1 MSESYSRFAA
11 WRAQHAA
18 AFAASFGR
26 LVRRPLSSGLSLG
39 VMAIALAL
47 PLALAWS
54 LLQLEQLASRV
65 QASRAIH
72 VFLLPDAAVAQ
83 AERLADGLRTDAA
96 VAAVRVKTPEQGLK
110 EFRASSELANAVSI
124 LGENPLPAVL
134 VVEPA
139 AGDERALVARLQQL
153 PGVEFVQHDGVWQRR
168 LQAWLGFG
176 SRLLILLGGV
186 FALGAVLAVA
196 NNIRLD
202 IATRETE
209 IAVLQQLGASDGYIR
224 RPFLYA
230 GGLLGLSAG
239 VLALA
244 ILIAAAAYIQ
254 PSLLDLIGSYGSGFR
269 FASVPLWLP
278 AAVVAGAVG
287 LGVLG
292 AYLAVGHYLRL
303 TRPVDL

>member
-1 MSESYSRFAA
+1 MSEPHSRTAA

-18 AFAASFGR
+18 AFAASLGR
-26 LVRRPLSSGLSLG
+26 LLRRPFSSGLSLG

-47 PLALAWS
+47 PLALGWS
-54 LLQLEQLASRV
+54 LLQMDQFASRV

-72 VFLLPDAAVAQ
+72 VFLMPDAGVAQ
-83 AERLADGLRTDAA
+83 AERLADGLRADPA
-96 VAAVRVKTPEQGLK
+96 VAAVRVKTPEQGLR
-110 EFRASSELANAVSI
+110 EFRASSELANAVSL

-134 VVEPA
+134 VVEPSA
-139 AGDERALVARLQQL
+139 DDERALVARLQGL

-176 SRLLILLGGV
+176 SRLLILLGAV

-209 IAVLQQLGASDGYIR
+209 IAVLQQLGASDAYIR

-239 VLALA
+239 ILALA
-244 ILIAAAAYIQ
+244 ILAAAAAYIQ

-269 FASVPLWLP
+269 FAPIPLWLP
-278 AAVVAGAVG
+278 AAVIAGAVLLG
-287 LGVLG
+287 LCG
-292 AYLAVGHYLRL
+292 AYFAVAHYLRL

>member
-18 AFAASFGR
+18 ALAASFGR
-26 LVRRPLSSGLSLG
+26 LARRPFSSGLSLG

-54 LLQLEQLASRV
+54 LLQMEQLASRV

-72 VFLLPDAAVAQ
+72 VFLLPDAGVAQ

-176 SRLLILLGGV
+176 SRLLILLGAV

-230 GGLLGLSAG
+230 GCLLGLSAG

-269 FASVPLWLP
+269 FAPVPFWLP
-278 AAVVAGAVG
+278 AAVLAAAAGF
-287 LGVLG
+287 GVLG

>member
-26 LVRRPLSSGLSLG
+26 LARRPFSSGLSLG

-54 LLQLEQLASRV
+54 LLQMEQLASRV

-72 VFLLPDAAVAQ
+72 VFLLPDAGVAQ

-176 SRLLILLGGV
+176 SRLLILLGAV

-269 FASVPLWLP
+269 FAPLPLWLP
-278 AAVVAGAVG
+278 AAVLAAAAGF
-287 LGVLG
+287 GVLG